1 LPPGRA
7 TRLRGAGEK
16 KRGFDAR
23 VRANVDAAWDSPVAI
38 PSRRISAPPRARQ
51 RPRCSRA
58 KGANEEPAFEGA
70 ILGGVA
76 HLIGAFALGPVP
88 IE

>member
-23 VRANVDAAWDSPVAI
+23 VRENVDAAWDSPVVIA
-38 PSRRISAPPRARQ
+38 SRRITRSTASAPKTTVFARE
-51 RPRCSRA
+51 RGKR
-58 KGANEEPAFEGA
+58 GAGVRGA
-70 ILGGVA
+70 ILGEVA